1 MSDLGI
7 VHRHGVLTV
16 DHDEPLAPP
25 LPTHVPTVAGFEEET
40 VRVVEETLGPKV
52 DTGIVDAVYGKR

>member
-16 DHDEPLAPP
+16 DHDEPLTPP
-25 LPTHVPTVAGFEEET
+25 PPTHVPTAAGLEEET
-40 VRVVEETLGPKV
+40 VRVVAKTLEPKV
-52 DTGIVDAVYGKR
+52 ETGIVDAVYGKR